1 VLFVGK
7 PRDPGQNVPSCQDEG
22 WNPKSDWSTEEEMA
36 QHMIEERHACDP
48 DITGPAV
55 LKLLGSGWGDHHAV
69 LNDLVPLSMPDEW
82 AVSSELSAVAVEY
95 FCGRPSTSRRQHSR
109 WSCPAKRR
117 VNKSARCSCGAAD
130 RDTRQVSMPVISW
143 STGGGEIRG
152 QLGLASSDHAG
163 GAWLK

>member
-55 LKLLGSGWGDHHAV
+55 LKLLGSGGVTIRLCLTILSCYQCLMSGRFQASYPPLRLSISVGDLQRRDGNILAGRV
-69 LNDLVPLSMPDEW
+69 LRKGRLTRVRAAALAQRIATLAKWLCRSF
-82 AVSSELSAVAVEY
+82 L
-95 FCGRPSTSRRQHSR
+95 GRPAVVRSEGSS
-109 WSCPAKRR
+109 AKLALITR
-117 VNKSARCSCGAAD
+117 VVPG
-130 RDTRQVSMPVISW
+130 
-143 STGGGEIRG
+143 
-152 QLGLASSDHAG
+152 
-163 GAWLK
+163 